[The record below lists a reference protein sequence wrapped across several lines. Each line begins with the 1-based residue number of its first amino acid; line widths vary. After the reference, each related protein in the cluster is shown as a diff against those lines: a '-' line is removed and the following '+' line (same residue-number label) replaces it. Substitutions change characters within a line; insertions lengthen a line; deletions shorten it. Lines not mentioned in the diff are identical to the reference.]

1 MSEFSEA
8 MKFLKKSDPV
18 LAKLFGKVQPSVLR
32 PSKNY
37 FESLAIFKEIN
48 ENTSAS
54 IVLANIA
61 NYYNANENFSKALYY
76 FKSSLNFAHIAK
88 DNKRIAVLLGNLGV
102 LFYNSGN
109 YLQALKFYQLSLDVR
124 DKIEDK
130 KGAAYILNNI
140 GAIYDEQ
147 KNYQKAY
154 EYYQKALVIRKEIN
168 DEKGLIGI
176 YNNIGV
182 SLSKT
187 GSETEA
193 LDYFFKAGKM
203 AEKINFISGL
213 TSAQNNIGDS
223 YSKLNQ
229 PEKALEFYNKAE
241 ALYLKTDDQS
251 GLAVLFLNYGH
262 IYRNNKQNQKAVDY
276 YLKAFQLSKEA
287 QDPEVMKNACQYL
300 SEIYSAQNDLV
311 NAWKF
316 KRQYSQ
322 ISDSI
327 LSIESIRQVANLQA
341 GYEAEKKENE
351 ILLLKKEN
359 EIRTK
364 EIKQNR
370 WLSYTFVGLFFIL
383 LLFVLIGIYIFRQKS
398 IYRQL
403 VMQRENDRKM
413 LNKII
418 ETEENERKRFARD
431 LHDGLGPLLSGI
443 KLYINGLSVEDNSSD
458 AEHVK
463 FASELIDEAIS
474 NIRLLS
480 NNLMPSVLE
489 DFGLTEAVR
498 IFADKMSNTGVV
510 EISVTENNF
519 PEINNKTTEIII
531 YRVVLELINN
541 TIKHA
546 NAKNIF
552 IQFSTSNS
560 LAYIQY
566 EDNGKGFDVNSVLAL
581 SGKGLGLSNIIQRI
595 LSVNGNCKFESEKGK
610 GMKVKI
616 IVSVEEK

>member
-1 MSEFSEA
+1 MIFFKKYFFILQLIVFISVSGKNYASFSNDTSEINRYNELFASLLN
-8 MKFLKKSDPV
+8 KNPDS
-18 LAKLFGKVQPSVLR
+18 AKLLADKSFILSKKCNYKKGLASSLNNLGLYFNNKGIYDAAL
-32 PSKNY
+32 KNY

-187 GSETEA
+187 GSET
-193 LDYFFKAGKM
+193 
-203 AEKINFISGL
+203 
-213 TSAQNNIGDS
+213 
-223 YSKLNQ
+223 
-229 PEKALEFYNKAE
+229 E

-480 NNLMPSVLE
+480 NNLMPSVL
-489 DFGLTEAVR
+489 
-498 IFADKMSNTGVV
+498 
-510 EISVTENNF
+510 
-519 PEINNKTTEIII
+519 
-531 YRVVLELINN
+531 
-541 TIKHA
+541 
-546 NAKNIF
+546 
-552 IQFSTSNS
+552 
-560 LAYIQY
+560 
-566 EDNGKGFDVNSVLAL
+566 
-581 SGKGLGLSNIIQRI
+581 
-595 LSVNGNCKFESEKGK
+595 
-610 GMKVKI
+610 
-616 IVSVEEK
+616 